1 LGLELGVLET
11 VFLVFCWLLHRYWV
25 ILQRFSYADVLFV
38 MGTLAG
44 MLGSIGMMRNPYRVS
59 LSPTGVWASRVQSS
73 EEEKHAQMVD
83 ELTHQVNFGL
93 RALAVG
99 LITILLAITLTFIK

>member
-1 LGLELGVLET
+1 
-11 VFLVFCWLLHRYWV
+11 
-25 ILQRFSYADVLFV
+25 
-38 MGTLAG
+38 
-44 MLGSIGMMRNPYRVS
+44 
-59 LSPTGVWASRVQSS
+59 VWASRVQSS
-73 EEEKHAQMVD
+73 EEEKHAQKVD